1 MLVTPAPIVAYI
13 VCFTYLDSS
22 TIKSQLPEL
31 VHSFTGINRVPVAVA
46 GGRSG
51 RMVAGSVES
60 LTKPCGGI
68 LVVYHACK

>member
-31 VHSFTGINRVPVAVA
+31 VHSFTVMSPVCAKRK
-46 GGRSG
+46 GF
-51 RMVAGSVES
+51 MF
-60 LTKPCGGI
+60 KPHYGQTSQY
-68 LVVYHACK
+68 LLHLLK

>member
-31 VHSFTGINRVPVAVA
+31 VHSFTVGQDMEYFLSTYTNVV
-46 GGRSG
+46 
-51 RMVAGSVES
+51 
-60 LTKPCGGI
+60 LTLAI
-68 LVVYHACK
+68 IIRA